1 MLITFVGVK
10 FAPVCLGRMMFGKIL
25 RSLAMVHLVLG
36 LIVATLVMTEP
47 SVRRYG
53 DNLQIALPLLAW
65 GCSATSGGGKEFAV
79 RFVTMLGI
87 THGSKAILGDAS
99 LNLRPNG
106 GDKGFPSGHTAAA
119 AFGASSLVHDC
130 LRKNP
135 VAQGIVLLSAAF
147 VGGSRIEVRAH
158 TIWQVLAGGLLGWG
172 ADRLL
177 RSDSAVRRRAVAGLK
192 WTGNI
197 FKRGLSLV
205 AKALRRVFLAGAA
218 CVTFILAAISARAEV
233 EVSVYTGGQTAPHS
247 TIVHSTLGEATVGW
261 LGKSF
266 EMPPY
271 WGLRATSWRNDRFG
285 YGLEVNHVKVYADD
299 PAAYGYDVLE
309 MTDGLNI
316 LTANIW
322 RRWQSD
328 SRWTPYVGAGIGV
341 AIPHVEVQPTGDVLT
356 FGYQLTGPAAQLVA
370 GAAWEIS
377 AKWSVFGEYK
387 GTWSSH
393 VMDLDSGGT
402 LKTDI
407 ITNAVNIGLSYKF

>member
-1 MLITFVGVK
+1 MIGK
-10 FAPVCLGRMMFGKIL
+10 FL
-25 RSLAMVHLVLG
+25 RGLAVVHLVLG
-36 LIVATLVMTEP
+36 AIVATLVLTEP

-79 RFVTMLGI
+79 RFVTMFGI
-87 THGSKAILGDAS
+87 THGSKRLLGDAPV
-99 LNLRPNG
+99 NQRPNG
-106 GDKGFPSGHTAAA
+106 GDEGFPSGHTSAAA
-119 AFGASSLVHDC
+119 LGASSLAHDC

-135 VAQGIVLLSAAF
+135 VAQGVVLLSAAF
-147 VGGSRIEVRAH
+147 VGGSRIEVGAH

-172 ADRLL
+172 CDRLL
-177 RSDSAVRRRAVAGLK
+177 RANSAARRWVVSGLNR
-192 WTGNI
+192 TGAA
-197 FKRGLSLV
+197 FSRGLSMTARAIQRAVLAFV
-205 AKALRRVFLAGAA
+205 ASLTV
-218 CVTFILAAISARAEV
+218 VLAAESAHAEIEISA
-233 EVSVYTGGQTAPHS
+233 YTGGQTAPHS
-247 TIVHSTLGEATVGW
+247 TITHSTLGEDTVGW

-271 WGLRATSWRNDRFG
+271 WGLRATMWRNERFG
-285 YGLEVNHVKVYADD
+285 FGVEVNHVKVYADD

-316 LTANIW
+316 VTANIW
-322 RRWQSD
+322 RRWQSN
-328 SRWTPYVGAGIGV
+328 SRWTPYVGVGVGV
-341 AIPHVEVQPTGDVLT
+341 AIPHVEVQPTGGELT

-370 GAAWEIS
+370 GAAWEIN

-393 VMDLDSGGT
+393 DMDLESGAT

-407 ITNAVNIGLSYKF
+407 ITNAVNLGLSYKF